1 MNAHKAM
8 TAAPTF
14 RNGLDVTAL
23 HETVEAIKADA
34 TLARFQFRS
43 TNIWMGGSRNQSTIK
58 GFFGA
63 GREDTSRTAPFVLS
77 ADEPKVLLGLD
88 RAPGPLEILLHA
100 LGACLTTTLAYQAA
114 AQGIDIEAIDSRLD
128 GDLDLRPF
136 LHLAPGVRTGYQRIR
151 VTMRVRSDAPAETLM
166 ELAQFSPT
174 YDVVSNSVP
183 VDLVIEK
190 A

>member
-14 RNGLDVTAL
+14 RNGVDVAAL
-23 HETVEAIKADA
+23 HGTVEAIKADA
-34 TLARFQFRS
+34 ALARFQFRS
-43 TNIWMGGSRNQSTIK
+43 TNAWMGGSRNQSTIK
-58 GFFGA
+58 GFLGA
-63 GREDTSRTAPFVLS
+63 GQEDATRTAPFVLS
-77 ADEPKVLLGLD
+77 ADEPKILLGQD
-88 RAPGPLEILLHA
+88 RAPNPMEITLHA
-100 LGACLTTTLAYQAA
+100 LAACMTTTLAFQAA
-114 AQGIDIEAIDSRLD
+114 AQGIDIESIDSRLD
-128 GDLDLRPF
+128 GDVDLRAF
-136 LHLAPGVRTGYQRIR
+136 LHLAPGMRTGFHRIR